1 MMKGILRSAAAV
13 AFLFLVFNASS
24 QQLYSW
30 EEQAKEIVVQAEE
43 LLPDTTQ
50 QVNAFKES
58 LQSLVRESFQ
68 VADSYKL
75 TSDSLQKA
83 LTDLQTVNDKYTA
96 DKKNDEKLKIYFL
109 GGAGAIVL
117 ILLVLAIIFAI
128 ISGKVKSR
136 YKKAAAELKELNSA
150 MAKSKEE
157 AGQTVIKIERLD
169 TELKD
174 CLQDIKAL
182 DGKNKELIKTE
193 TDLKCENAGY
203 LQQINDLKQKLTVS
217 EGNFSAKTGEIETL
231 TRSLQEVKNKLS
243 SVRAEC
249 DNLKQDIE
257 LLRNQKDGEI
267 AVMSSQIV
275 KKESLIAACEKE
287 FETFKANAGAELE
300 AAKKLSESAGP
311 EIAALRSELAEANK
325 HLEDKEAEISVLKS
339 EVEETKKRF
348 AVSGPEFEA
357 LKVENHSLLEK
368 TDLLQKEADDA
379 LQMIAQSKSVT
390 DSLHTEKQNMAAE
403 MTSLYNQSLVLEGE
417 NRSLKAEIETLKMNI
432 EKEVQARVRI
442 DRELEKF
449 VEELK
454 GFLPLP

>member
-1 MMKGILRSAAAV
+1 MMKGFLRSAAVV
-13 AFLFLVFNASS
+13 AFLFLVINANS
-24 QQLYSW
+24 QQVYSW
-30 EEQAKEIVVQAEE
+30 EDQAKETVVQAEE

-68 VADSYKL
+68 VADSYKQ

-83 LTDLQTVNDKYTA
+83 LTDLNAINDKYTA
-96 DKKNDEKLKIYFL
+96 EKKSDEKLKLYFL
-109 GGAGAIVL
+109 GGAGAVIF
-117 ILLVLAIIFAI
+117 IFLVVAIIFVVR
-128 ISGKVKSR
+128 SVKIASK

-150 MAKSKEE
+150 MARTKEE
-157 AGQTVIKIERLD
+157 TGQTVIKIERLD

-174 CLQDIKAL
+174 CLEDIKAL
-182 DGKNKELIKTE
+182 DGKNKELIRSE
-193 TDLKCENAGY
+193 TDLKCENAGF
-203 LQQINDLKQKLTVS
+203 LQQINELKQKLTVS
-217 EGNFSAKTGEIETL
+217 EGSFSSKTSEIETL
-231 TRSLQEVKNKLS
+231 TRTLQDLKNKLS
-243 SVRAEC
+243 SIRAES
-249 DNLKQDIE
+249 DNLKQDLE

-267 AVMSSQIV
+267 AVITSQV
-275 KKESLIAACEKE
+275 AKKESLIAACEKE
-287 FETFKANAGAELE
+287 LETFKANTGAELE

-311 EIAALRSELAEANK
+311 EITGLRSELAEANK
-325 HLEDKEAEISVLKS
+325 RLELTGPEIAALKS
-339 EVEETKKRF
+339 ELEETKSRF

-357 LKVENHSLLEK
+357 LKAENNSLLEK
-368 TDLLQKEADDA
+368 TEMLQKNADEA
-379 LQMIAQSKSVT
+379 LQMIAQGKSVT

-417 NRSLKAEIETLKMNI
+417 NRSLKAEIETLRMNI